1 MDFMPSYYI
10 KIVRIWNR
18 VTRKASAM
26 KLLHLGDLHIGKTVN
41 DYSMIEDQEYILNQ
55 ILDIAR
61 ERSID
66 AVLIA
71 GDIYDKSVPTEE
83 AVRVLD
89 HFLCQLVDQKVSTFV
104 ISGNHD
110 SDERLHFGSHLFKK
124 SGLYI
129 VSKYEGI
136 LSKQTLHD
144 EYGDVHFY
152 LLPFVKASQ
161 VRHFWPDEDIDS
173 YDKAVRV
180 VVEHTDRKE
189 AERNILVAHQFVA
202 GKGGNPEFGGSEN
215 AAVQNVGAVEMV
227 STDCFAGFDY
237 VALGHIHSPQRV
249 GRDTIRY
256 SGSPLKYSLSEIN
269 NQKSVPIVTLGKKGD
284 VDVELVPLKP
294 LREMRHLQGRMDQIL
309 DPRNIVST
317 EDYIYVTLTDEDS
330 IPDAMAAIRQ
340 EYPNTMKID
349 YDNFQTRAA
358 GQIDVSQVTQEK
370 SFSEIVSDFY
380 QMMYGCEISE
390 EEKALMMKAAGEAG
404 VTDETD

>member
-1 MDFMPSYYI
+1 
-10 KIVRIWNR
+10 
-18 VTRKASAM
+18 M

-41 DYSMIEDQEYILNQ
+41 DYSMIGDQEYILNQ
-55 ILDIAR
+55 ILDIVR
-61 ERSID
+61 EHSID

-71 GDIYDKSVPTEE
+71 GDIYDKSVPSEE
-83 AVRVLD
+83 AVKVLD
-89 HFLCQLVDQKVSTFV
+89 HFLCQLADQEVTTFV

-110 SDERLHFGSHLFKK
+110 SDERLHFGSHLFQK
-124 SGLYI
+124 SRLYI
-129 VSKYEGI
+129 VSKYEGT

-161 VRHFWPDEDIDS
+161 VRHFWPDEEIDS

-180 VVEHTDRKE
+180 VVEHTDRIE
-189 AERNILVAHQFVA
+189 TERNILLAHQFVA

-215 AAVQNVGAVEMV
+215 AAVQNVGTVEMV

-237 VALGHIHSPQRV
+237 VALGHIHSPQKV

-284 VDVELVPLKP
+284 VDVELVSLKP
-294 LREMRHLQGRMDQIL
+294 QREMRHLRGRMDQIL

-317 EDYIYVTLTDEDS
+317 DDYIYVTLTDENS
-330 IPDAMAAIRQ
+330 IPEAMAAIRQ
-340 EYPNTMKID
+340 EYPNTMKLD
-349 YDNFQTRAA
+349 YDNSQTRAV
-358 GQIDVSQVTQEK
+358 GQVDVTRVTQEK

-380 QMMYGCEISE
+380 QMMYGSEISGE
-390 EEKALMMKAAGEAG
+390 ELALMMKTAGEAG
-404 VTDETD
+404 VTDEAD